1 MFSLTTPT
9 MPLVFSSVCKVNKNV
24 YRLLNLLLSQ
34 VSKGTVV
41 KIMETIV
48 GYVKR
53 HTVAPV
59 LTKAQQH
66 EELEEEIRQ
75 RMIKAQKISYW
86 RQFQQGLLG
95 RDAARILIALADNV
109 LSDPGRYV
117 ELHHIN
123 FRLTQWY
130 ACGQIFMH

>member
-1 MFSLTTPT
+1 
-9 MPLVFSSVCKVNKNV
+9 
-24 YRLLNLLLSQ
+24 
-34 VSKGTVV
+34 
-41 KIMETIV
+41 MERIV
-48 GYVKR
+48 GYVKT

-66 EELEEEIRQ
+66 EALEEEIRQ

-109 LSDPGRYV
+109 LSDPGRYAYHNV
-117 ELHHIN
+117 DFLLNQSSYLPTDFYALMISNFTGKCHI
-123 FRLTQWY
+123 
-130 ACGQIFMH
+130 

>member
-1 MFSLTTPT
+1 MY
-9 MPLVFSSVCKVNKNV
+9 VCV
-24 YRLLNLLLSQ
+24 YVLRTYLLLLQ

-41 KIMETIV
+41 KITETII

-66 EELEEEIRQ
+66 EALEEEIRQ

-109 LSDPGRYV
+109 LSDHGRYTIPRNV
-117 ELHHIN
+117 DICALI
-123 FRLTQWY
+123 RLY
-130 ACGQIFMH
+130 RG

>member
-1 MFSLTTPT
+1 M
-9 MPLVFSSVCKVNKNV
+9 
-24 YRLLNLLLSQ
+24 
-34 VSKGTVV
+34 
-41 KIMETIV
+41 

-66 EELEEEIRQ
+66 EALEEEIRQ

-95 RDAARILIALADNV
+95 RDAARILIALADNM
-109 LSDPGRYV
+109 LSDPGRYAIAHRV
-117 ELHHIN
+117 N
-123 FRLTQWY
+123 FLLNQHTH
-130 ACGQIFMH
+130 GQIFKH